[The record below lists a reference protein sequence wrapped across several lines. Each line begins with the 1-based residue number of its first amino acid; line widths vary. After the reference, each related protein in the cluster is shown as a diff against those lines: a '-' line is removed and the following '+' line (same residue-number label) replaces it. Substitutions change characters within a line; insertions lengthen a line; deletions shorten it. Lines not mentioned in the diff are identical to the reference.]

1 MLSKQNEVNSHNKI
15 RSSHLNWKAC
25 TGRIDAG
32 FDSHCENKS
41 YFMWHTNDVPFAFLS
56 FTRLRLDQSANLL
69 PMVSFFRNSVLYRFQ
84 SLWEHNH
91 KWKIYVRTNINIKAN
106 RNTLNASGENQTK
119 LTDWDQRLNKSTQNA
134 IIYMYI
140 CGSIFKNRFVFTSQ
154 TNKMRVARLRSN
166 SNNNNDG

>member
-1 MLSKQNEVNSHNKI
+1 MKLILTIKSVRPIWIGRRVLDVSTLALIAIVRIKAILCDIQITSRLH
-15 RSSHLNWKAC
+15 SSHSRAYVW
-25 TGRIDAG
+25 
-32 FDSHCENKS
+32 
-41 YFMWHTNDVPFAFLS
+41 
-56 FTRLRLDQSANLL
+56 DQSANLL

-166 SNNNNDG
+166 SNNNNNDG